1 MLVSY
6 IGTYD
11 DGEIKMKE
19 KPKGISHARVI
30 ITMIPD
36 EDVDETQA
44 SMKIAEASFNEWD
57 NDVDSVYDTLSLLSG

>member
-11 DGEIKMKE
+11 DGVIRMKE

-30 ITMIPD
+30 ITLIPD
-36 EDVDETQA
+36 DDVDETQA
-44 SMKIAEASFNEWD
+44 SMKISEAAFSEWD
-57 NDVDSVYDTLSLLSG
+57 NDADSIYDTL